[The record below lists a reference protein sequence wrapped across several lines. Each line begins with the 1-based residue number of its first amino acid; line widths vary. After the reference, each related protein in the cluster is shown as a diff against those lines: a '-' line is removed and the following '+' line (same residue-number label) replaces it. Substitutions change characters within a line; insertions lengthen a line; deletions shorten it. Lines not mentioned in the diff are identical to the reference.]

1 MKAYYDA
8 RAHEYDDWWLARG
21 SYAEKRPAGWDDERE
36 ELLERWV
43 AELPPAR
50 TLDVACGTGFL
61 TQHLRGDV
69 VGLDQSEAMI
79 ELARDRLPGTELVQ
93 GDALALPFPDASF
106 DRVFT
111 SYFYCHLER
120 EERARFLAE
129 ARRVAAELVVV
140 GSRLQAGEQPERW
153 DERVLRD
160 GSRWQVFKRVFVP
173 EDLAIELGGRVLHES
188 RYFVMV
194 VSP

>member
-1 MKAYYDA
+1 MKAYYHA
-8 RAHEYDDWWLARG
+8 RAREYDDWWLARG

-69 VGLDQSEAMI
+69 VGLDQSGAMI
-79 ELARDRLPGTELVQ
+79 EVASERLPDVELVR
-93 GDALALPFPDASF
+93 GDALSLPFPDGSF

-111 SYFYCHLER
+111 SYFYCHLE
-120 EERARFLAE
+120 EAARSQFIAE
-129 ARRVAAELVVV
+129 ARRVARELVVV
-140 GSRLQAGEQPERW
+140 GSRLQPGEEPERW
-153 DERVLRD
+153 DARVLRD
-160 GSRWQVFKRVFVP
+160 GSQWQVFKRVFVS
-173 EDLAIELGGRVLHES
+173 EELARELGGRVLHES

-194 VSP
+194 ASP